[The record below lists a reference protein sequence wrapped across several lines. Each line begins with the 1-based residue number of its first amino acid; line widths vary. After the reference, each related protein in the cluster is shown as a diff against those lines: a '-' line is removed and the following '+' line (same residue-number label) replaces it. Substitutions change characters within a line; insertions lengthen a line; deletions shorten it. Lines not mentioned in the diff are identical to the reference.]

1 MSYPRRRVSSLK
13 KFRLL
18 KTYILLSEPDKQKKE
33 KFMPEQLIKSIPLD
47 NGQVLNIY
55 DASKNIA
62 GDRWQVN
69 LVARIV
75 ISVNEIS
82 LENNAANATL
92 SEIEQALGDTVEY
105 EIKKQRNFID
115 DKEKQTVLTDLLDT
129 FIKYS
134 APYLSHPDFPKRFI
148 IKKYHERKNSIRR

>member
-1 MSYPRRRVSSLK
+1 MK
-13 KFRLL
+13 
-18 KTYILLSEPDKQKKE
+18 
-33 KFMPEQLIKSIPLD
+33 EQLIKSIPLD

-69 LVARIV
+69 LVARIR
-75 ISVNEIS
+75 ISVNEINLKNDTS
-82 LENNAANATL
+82 LPPVD
-92 SEIEQALGDTVEY
+92 EIKQALGGTVEY

-115 DKEKQTVLTDLLDT
+115 DKEKKTVLTDLLDT

-134 APYLSHPDFPKRFI
+134 VPYLSHPEFAKRFI
-148 IKKYHERKNSIRR
+148 IKKYAEKKSKFRHNPSFSPL